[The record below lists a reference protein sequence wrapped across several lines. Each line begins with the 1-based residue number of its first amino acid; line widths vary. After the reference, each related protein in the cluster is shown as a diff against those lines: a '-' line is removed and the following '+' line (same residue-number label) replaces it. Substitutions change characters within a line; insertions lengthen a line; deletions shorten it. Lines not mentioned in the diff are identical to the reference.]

1 MILSK
6 FRTIQD
12 WSLDLMSKI
21 FIMYYIFLC
30 EKICIQGICILGEVK
45 EEEDEEDGRAS
56 PPPFQPG
63 AQQPPASGAA
73 SISDRYHGCMGVTMP
88 SMTPKEKPP
97 INVVGKVTRILG

>member
-1 MILSK
+1 MN
-6 FRTIQD
+6 
-12 WSLDLMSKI
+12 LMRKVLFFVKRFVFKVI
-21 FIMYYIFLC
+21 
-30 EKICIQGICILGEVK
+30 ICILGEVK

-97 INVVGKVTRILG
+97 INVVGKVTRI

>member
-1 MILSK
+1 MKVSNSLHLTWRPKTLSGL
-6 FRTIQD
+6 F
-12 WSLDLMSKI
+12 
-21 FIMYYIFLC
+21 C